1 MKRNH
6 EIDLTHGAIFKKLI
20 VFTLPLIFTN
30 VLQLLFNA
38 TDIAIL
44 GIMVNDKAVGAV
56 GATTSI
62 INLIVNL
69 FIGLSVGTSVVLG
82 KSVGANDLHR
92 SRKIVGTATLSSL
105 ICGAV
110 IMIVGY
116 FCAETLL
123 RWTACAEEILPQA
136 TKYLQI
142 YFLGMPIVL
151 FYNFAAG
158 MLRAVGDTL
167 RPMIYLF
174 ISGIA
179 NVILNVFF
187 IAVFNLTVEG
197 VAIATVC
204 AQGISAVLSL
214 IAMIKSD
221 GHCKLGLKDFKI
233 YKRELKD
240 ILKIGLP
247 SGLQSSMFSISNVM
261 ISATVNSLGVAYTT
275 GGAVASQFD
284 GFVYTMGNSTA
295 HACMS
300 FTSQNLGA
308 GKLKRVKKGIF
319 TAIGILTVLSL
330 TFGSIVYFFSD
341 VLCGIMT
348 SDPNVIA
355 IAKQRFSILCSFYW
369 MAGILDTT
377 SYTLRAF
384 GKSTTAMI
392 ISLIFACGFRILW
405 LKTFYLLNPTY
416 LMIYWSYPISWVMNI
431 LVNLIFLL
439 PVYKKEKLRIE
450 EKLNTE
456 QTVKA

>member
-1 MKRNH
+1 MRRNH
-6 EIDLTHGAIFKKLI
+6 EIDLTRGSIFKKLL
-20 VFTLPLIFTN
+20 VFALPLIFTN

-82 KSVGANDLHR
+82 KSVGAGNLER
-92 SRKIVGTATLSSL
+92 SRRIVGTAILTSL
-105 ICGAV
+105 ICGV
-110 IMIVGY
+110 FLLFVGY
-116 FCAETLL
+116 FGAETFLI
-123 RWTACAEEILPQA
+123 WTECAKEILPQA
-136 TKYLQI
+136 TRYLQI
-142 YFLGMPIVL
+142 YFLGIPIIL

-158 MLRAVGDTL
+158 MLRAVGDTF

-179 NVILNVFF
+179 NVGLNVFF

-197 VAIATVC
+197 VAIATVA

-221 GHCKLGLKDFKI
+221 GHAKFKI
-233 YKRELKD
+233 KNFRIYKNELKD

-247 SGLQSSMFSISNVM
+247 SGFQSSMFSISNVM
-261 ISATVNSLGVAYTT
+261 ITTTVNSFGVAYTT
-275 GGAVASQFD
+275 ANAVASQFD
-284 GFVYTMGNSTA
+284 GFVYTIGNSTA

-319 TAIGILTVLSL
+319 TAMGMLSVLSL
-330 TFGSIVYFFSD
+330 ALGALVYLFSN

-348 SDPNVIA
+348 NDTTVIS
-355 IAKQRFSILCSFYW
+355 IAKERLLILCFFYW
-369 MAGILDTT
+369 VCGIMDTS

-384 GKSTTAMI
+384 GKSATAMV
-392 ISLIFACGFRILW
+392 ISLIFACVFRILW
-405 LKTFYLLNPTY
+405 LETFFLLNPVFI
-416 LMIYWSYPISWVMNI
+416 MIYWSYPISWVLNI
-431 LVNLIFLL
+431 VFNLLFLM
-439 PVYKKEKLRIE
+439 PTYKKEKSRIE
-450 EKLNTE
+450 EKLKMKQET
-456 QTVKA
+456 